1 MRKQTTTLYEMQYPN
16 KTHFAFVPAIIKLTA
31 VRDLN
36 RVAVTVKST
45 TTDRTFSETRE
56 VHNGEV
62 YFDIQRALQ
71 MCFEGVEKAHID
83 YGTPFTDSALKHT
96 VQVNTTA
103 TASDGTSVFADFKI
117 DALWGGVRTGESS
130 GGELRRR
137 WFVNYPFSVD
147 VFTKF
152 GDEFDITVNDGN
164 SDGVI
169 FYNQEPDATGATA
182 YRRALLAPA
191 QIFDVAPTTRKIH
204 IALPHG
210 IVLKDD
216 NETIGITAYTLDI
229 DHTEPSDRTI
239 YLRWVDNQGRYNYYL
254 FKKLG
259 ESSEYSTTAWLHNE
273 QNVPT
278 AYVDG
283 LNVASGLRQSF
294 AESQSLTL
302 GARLVDEATLSYLLT
317 LQGSPIVDMFAGYD
331 SDNQPLW
338 RRVNVSPAKFERT
351 TKPLQ
356 DFSTQI
362 IIPTATL
369 QQL

>member
-1 MRKQTTTLYEMQYPN
+1 MQYPN
-16 KTHFAFVPAIIKLTA
+16 ATHFAFVPAVIKFTQ
-31 VRDLN
+31 VNDLK
-36 RVAVTVKST
+36 RATVTVSST
-45 TTDRTFSETRE
+45 ATGHSFAETRE

-71 MCFEGVEKAHID
+71 MCFEGIERAQID
-83 YGTPFTDSALKHT
+83 YDTPFTDSALKQT
-96 VQVNTTA
+96 VQVF
-103 TASDGTSVFADFKI
+103 TSITNGVDRTIQYDFKI

-130 GGELRRR
+130 GGELHRR

-229 DHTEPSDRTI
+229 DRTEPSDRTV

-294 AESQSLTL
+294 AESQSITL
-302 GARLVDEATLSYLLT
+302 GARLVDEQTLSYLLT

-331 SDNQPLW
+331 DSDKPLW